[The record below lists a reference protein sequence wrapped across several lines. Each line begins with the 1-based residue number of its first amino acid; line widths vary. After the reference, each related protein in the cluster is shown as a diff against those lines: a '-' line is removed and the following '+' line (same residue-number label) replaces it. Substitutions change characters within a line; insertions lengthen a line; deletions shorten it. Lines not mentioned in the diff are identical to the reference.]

1 MPFGMINFSAT
12 LMRAM
17 RILLEGMENVE
28 HVDDILIH
36 NITWEEH
43 LGTLQ
48 ELLRRMSGAGLTAR
62 LSKTVISAHVID
74 FASYRVGHGVTSL
87 LEENLTEKIEVSS
100 FTHESETDKQSKSK
114 RGYSLGAR
122 TAKRF
127 PDVNKTK
134 GFPGPGSYQHKTTLS
149 IAGPL
154 AKPFG
159 GAAVRFPEIST
170 EANRS
175 PGPGTY
181 EHDVERHRK
190 VKFVGSFGGPQMLK
204 WKNDIPKKNAVDTIF
219 GTRQSK
225 IVTEQDTKKQ
235 LYREAYLSLYWS

>member
-1 MPFGMINFSAT
+1 MVFKDRSDERILASALVEEDVHKTAFSSPDGSYEFLRMPFGMINFSAT

-87 LEENLTEKIEVSS
+87 LEENL
-100 FTHESETDKQSKSK
+100 
-114 RGYSLGAR
+114 
-122 TAKRF
+122 
-127 PDVNKTK
+127 
-134 GFPGPGSYQHKTTLS
+134 
-149 IAGPL
+149 
-154 AKPFG
+154 
-159 GAAVRFPEIST
+159 
-170 EANRS
+170 
-175 PGPGTY
+175 
-181 EHDVERHRK
+181 
-190 VKFVGSFGGPQMLK
+190 
-204 WKNDIPKKNAVDTIF
+204 
-219 GTRQSK
+219 
-225 IVTEQDTKKQ
+225 
-235 LYREAYLSLYWS
+235 